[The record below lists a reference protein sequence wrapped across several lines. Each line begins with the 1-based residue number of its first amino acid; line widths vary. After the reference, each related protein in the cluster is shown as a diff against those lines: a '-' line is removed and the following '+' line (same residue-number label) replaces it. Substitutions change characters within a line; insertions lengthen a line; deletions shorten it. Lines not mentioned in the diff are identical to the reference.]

1 MSGRGGR
8 EWASSLLVIL
18 LTASALTGAVVLTP
32 GSDSP
37 AAPDGGTRS
46 EFAPLPLDDNLPSWN
61 PNVECAAKRVTIQ
74 DLLGPAYPGQ
84 SVTGAPYETNGTRGD
99 TGGHTGSCG
108 ALRFGS
114 QRRACP
120 GEQQQRE
127 SRAQIDEQVPV
138 PRVERAAAH
147 RAHRDTIDQNPRF
160 PEQPVPV
167 GTAHQMRAPRR
178 VDEARETVIRYAHHR
193 HPVFHR
199 TQRTVPQHVHV

>member
-18 LTASALTGAVVLTP
+18 LTASALTGAIALTP

-99 TGGHTGSCG
+99 TGGHTGGIPFKRALNAPCTITNISGQVQG
-108 ALRFGS
+108 AFVRSTASTWIRGTS
-114 QRRACP
+114 
-120 GEQQQRE
+120 
-127 SRAQIDEQVPV
+127 SRS
-138 PRVERAAAH
+138 
-147 RAHRDTIDQNPRF
+147 
-160 PEQPVPV
+160 
-167 GTAHQMRAPRR
+167 TARIS
-178 VDEARETVIRYAHHR
+178 T
-193 HPVFHR
+193 
-199 TQRTVPQHVHV
+199 